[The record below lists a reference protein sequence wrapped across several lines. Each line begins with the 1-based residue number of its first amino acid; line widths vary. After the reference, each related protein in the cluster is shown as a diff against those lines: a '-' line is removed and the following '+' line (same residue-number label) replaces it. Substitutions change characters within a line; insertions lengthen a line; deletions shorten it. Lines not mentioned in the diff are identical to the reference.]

1 MRPGLLAPA
10 TLAVGG
16 LLISGLPSGLRRA
29 LWAVSVFAV
38 ASAVFY
44 VAPPIRYGHRPP
56 GELFVCLNMGL
67 IMVAASVT
75 LLLNRFAPRSLALPV
90 GLMVAGVLYYQ
101 SLPEI
106 ETDLAAGKHT
116 LANTLGKGRAGLL
129 FRLRWPWVWFC
140 CSTSGPPVW
149 LARAFGPVGP
159 ALLSGGLPPHQPRR
173 KGRLAAPGRSRPSG
187 AQGLFDQRRGLDSGR
202 PALSSTLIKSPRRTL
217 GAHCPGRHFLSP
229 NALEMPELSKY
240 SGPAPDSQPSAL
252 PPLTRKRGR
261 HIFCSILGQNG
272 SGKSCR
278 MEEHS

>member
-16 LLISGLPSGLRRA
+16 LLISGLPSGLRPT

-44 VAPPIRYGHRPP
+44 VAPPIRYGHRAPD
-56 GELFVCLNMGL
+56 GLFVCLNMGL
-67 IMVAASVT
+67 IMVRASVT
-75 LLLNRFAPRSLALPV
+75 LLLNRFDPHSLALPV
-90 GLMVAGVLYYQ
+90 SLMAAGVLHCQ

-116 LANTLGKGRAGLL
+116 LANTLGKARASLL
-129 FRLRWPWVWFC
+129 FRLQWPWVWFC

-149 LARAFGPVGP
+149 LARAFGPLGP

-173 KGRLAAPGRSRPSG
+173 KGRLAASGRSRPSG

-217 GAHCPGRHFLSP
+217 ARI
-229 NALEMPELSKY
+229 AL
-240 SGPAPDSQPSAL
+240 GD
-252 PPLTRKRGR
+252 
-261 HIFCSILGQNG
+261 IFCALTLWKCRSSQNTPARLLIRSRPRLPTSGTACGIFFALSLG
-272 SGKSCR
+272 KT
-278 MEEHS
+278 EAAKAAA